1 MVRYSERVSVP
12 EGEFGE
18 EIYEQIRVLTP
29 GKYMVY
35 RYRDADRQLNTKAG
49 WYLVE
54 GGTTS
59 IDEIPLTTV
68 YSNRVA
74 TLVSKPRW
82 SRWRS

>member
-1 MVRYSERVSVP
+1 
-12 EGEFGE
+12 
-18 EIYEQIRVLTP
+18 
-29 GKYMVY
+29 MVY

-74 TLVSKPRW
+74 TLVSKPPMVEVAELNLAYAQRFCDYHHSITSAA
-82 SRWRS
+82 SRSSAYRV